1 MQFPMLFERF
11 LDPTRTDPP
20 DIDIDFE
27 DDRGR
32 GYSLMPQRSTAK
44 SMLRTSVRLP
54 LRLFQRV
61 SVERLWRT
69 ARPDRG
75 RRMGA
80 ADSLILCAGVRW

>member
-1 MQFPMLFERF
+1 
-11 LDPTRTDPP
+11 
-20 DIDIDFE
+20 
-27 DDRGR
+27 
-32 GYSLMPQRSTAK
+32 MPQRSTAK